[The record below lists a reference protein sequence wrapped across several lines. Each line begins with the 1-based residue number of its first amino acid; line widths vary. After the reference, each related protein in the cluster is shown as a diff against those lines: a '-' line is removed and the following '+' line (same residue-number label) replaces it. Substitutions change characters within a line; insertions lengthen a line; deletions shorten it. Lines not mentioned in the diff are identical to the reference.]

1 MREVKEWHAHGE
13 DIMRQMQDVINRLQE
28 REKILR
34 DVIQTLKDQV

>member
-1 MREVKEWHAHGE
+1 
-13 DIMRQMQDVINRLQE
+13 MRQMQDVINRLQE